1 MPVTKQTEW
10 EFQSTN
16 KAKNH
21 EVCAIKK
28 RSSTVMN
35 LFHYRRRCI
44 PVYNITKSL
53 LLSLS
58 LSLPC
63 TVSIVQ
69 TASWMHLCVWI
80 QIVCQAERQTN
91 DLLNSSTCSHRK
103 NPTAHNRNKRCFY
116 SSSISIVLSISRSF
130 TVSLVVVFG
139 RIYRINFIRERERVN
154 FIMVF
159 GIKNLLVG
167 KFGTLYTETYN
178 VPPFAR

>member
-21 EVCAIKK
+21 EVSAWKK

-53 LLSLS
+53 LLSRYP
-58 LSLPC
+58 PC

-103 NPTAHNRNKRCFY
+103 NPAHNRNKRCFY

-130 TVSLVVVFG
+130 TVSLGCRF
-139 RIYRINFIRERERVN
+139 RSHLPHKFYQRERELISLW
-154 FIMVF
+154 FS
-159 GIKNLLVG
+159 
-167 KFGTLYTETYN
+167 E
-178 VPPFAR
+178 